1 MGFKSGFFKVALL
14 YAALF
19 VVAFILNFLGW
30 DMFAYEKFAAPVFAV
45 GIAAIAFYEGLKK

>member
-1 MGFKSGFFKVALL
+1 VGFKSGFFKVALL